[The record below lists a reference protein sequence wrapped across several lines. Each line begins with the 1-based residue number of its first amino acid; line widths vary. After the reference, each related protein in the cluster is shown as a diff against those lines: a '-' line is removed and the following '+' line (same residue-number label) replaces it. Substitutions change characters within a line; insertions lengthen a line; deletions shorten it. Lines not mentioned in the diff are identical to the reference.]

1 MTAKEWTDLLDK
13 WGIKH
18 VERNGWASHNR
29 HGHGEFGD
37 MHGIVVHHT
46 GDHTPNA
53 QQADLLWDGYASLP
67 GPLCHA
73 GIATDGRAY
82 LTGWGRANHAG
93 LGDSNVLD
101 KVITENY
108 NLTETLR
115 PKKADKDGNAVFYGF
130 EIMYDGKSPMSD
142 AQRQTIVRICAAI
155 CTHHNWN
162 AHSVIGHG
170 EWQPG
175 KWDPGAHG
183 KLIDM
188 GEFRK
193 EVAQAIKEG
202 PKKLPTRPKP
212 PSTQKPSGTG
222 SEITVVAGDTL
233 MGIAEKIFHDPKRWV
248 DIVAANPQLLK
259 PLVPG
264 QKLVRPGK

>member
-1 MTAKEWTDLLDK
+1 MTAIEWVALLDK

-29 HGHGEFGD
+29 AGHGEFGD

-46 GDHTPNA
+46 GSHNSA
-53 QQADLLWDGYASLP
+53 SSQGDLLWNGYASLP

-73 GIATDGRAY
+73 GIAPDGYVY
-82 LTGWGRANHAG
+82 LTGWGRTNHAG
-93 LGDSNVLD
+93 LGDSTILNH
-101 KVITENY
+101 VIQEDYDASKN
-108 NLTETLR
+108 LR
-115 PKKADKDGNAVFYGF
+115 PTKADKDGNAVFYGF
-130 EIMYDGKSPMSD
+130 EIMYDGETPMSD
-142 AQRQTIVRICAAI
+142 AQRKTIVRICAAI

-188 GEFRK
+188 GSFRS

-202 PKKLPTRPKP
+202 PVPKLPTRPKP
-212 PSTQKPSGTG
+212 PTPNPTGTV
-222 SEITVVAGDTL
+222 TVQAGDTL
-233 MGIAEKIFHDPKRWV
+233 MGLAEKYLKDPKRWT
-248 DIVAANPQLLK
+248 DIVAANPSLLK
-259 PLVPG
+259 SLVPG
-264 QKLVRPGK
+264 QKLTLPGK